1 MVDRSL
7 ALHTAATGF
16 ATLLFTGAFAL
27 AAAALVAPWLSVSP
41 FLLAIPIVAIAL
53 VVQVRYVRHDLLAGT
68 GARVVDREAFPDL
81 YRRLD
86 RLSQGL
92 DAPTARLAVVDSDT
106 PNSCSVA
113 GAGRGTVVVS
123 TGLLDAC
130 SDDELDAVLAHE
142 LAHLRN
148 RDATVLTAAA
158 FLPALVNG
166 DYSLWRDL
174 GLDDAPGART
184 LVAVGGGVALY
195 ALAAPSLPG
204 PALSATSLGSFVVG
218 AGAVLLL
225 GGVVLGVLATPVVF
239 LARSLSRTREFAA
252 DRAAARLTG
261 SPATLATLLERL
273 GDATA
278 APTADAR
285 DAAQPTAR
293 RERIAGLHGLCFL
306 PGGFDAPDDASV
318 RDAESGTV
326 DADDATDADDAAD
339 PFGFRVETRS
349 HPPAAD
355 RVTRLRDL
363 AAAMERG
370 EA

>member
-53 VVQVRYVRHDLLAGT
+53 VAQVRYVSRDLLAGT
-68 GARVVDREAFPDL
+68 GARVVGRDEYPEL
-81 YRRLD
+81 HGRLD
-86 RLSQGL
+86 RLARGL
-92 DAPTARLAVVDSDT
+92 DTTAPRLAVVDSGT

-113 GAGRGTVVVS
+113 GAGTDTVVVS

-130 SDDELDAVLAHE
+130 EDDELDAVLAHE
-142 LAHLRN
+142 LAHLHN

-174 GLDDAPGART
+174 GLDDAPGARA
-184 LVAVGGGVALY
+184 LVALVGGVALY

-204 PALSATSLGSFVVG
+204 TPGSATSLGSFVAAAV
-218 AGAVLLL
+218 AVLLL

-261 SPATLATLLERL
+261 SPATLAALLERL
-273 GDATA
+273 GDAPA

-285 DAAQPTAR
+285 GAARPTGGP
-293 RERIAGLHGLCFL
+293 ERAPGLHGLCFL
-306 PGGFDAPDDASV
+306 PGGFGDDGADGV
-318 RDAESGTV
+318 GAGRDDRDDSD
-326 DADDATDADDAAD
+326 DADDG
-339 PFGFRVETRS
+339 GFAVRVETRS
-349 HPPAAD
+349 HPTAAD
-355 RVTRLRDL
+355 RVARLRDL

-370 EA
+370 ED